1 MLVVIVPPIVV
12 DLQYAIR
19 LFVGAP
25 DDDVDDRDDAV
36 RGIKRWQVGIG
47 TCL

>member
-1 MLVVIVPPIVV
+1 MLVVIVLSVVV
-12 DLQYAIR
+12 DLQYSIG
-19 LFVGAP
+19 LFVGAL

-36 RGIKRWQVGIG
+36 RRIKRWQVGIR